1 MQSSLC
7 FKAGCK
13 TVGEWNDGDTR
24 GTSGSR
30 PFREW
35 SDIAFLLETNL
46 KAKVVKVHYLMGLEN
61 CFWLRL
67 QLHGVKV
74 NVFSVAVLSENTV
87 LQLLLRD

>member
-13 TVGEWNDGDTR
+13 TGEEWNDGDAR

-35 SDIAFLLETNL
+35 TNIALLLETNL
-46 KAKVVKVHYLMGLEN
+46 EAKVVKVHYLNMMGLEN
-61 CFWLRL
+61 CSCMVE
-67 QLHGVKV
+67 G
-74 NVFSVAVLSENTV
+74 
-87 LQLLLRD
+87 

>member
-13 TVGEWNDGDTR
+13 TGGEWNDGDTR

-35 SDIAFLLETNL
+35 TDIALLLETNS
-46 KAKVVKVHYLMGLEN
+46 KAKVNKVHYLNMMGLEN
-61 CFWLRL
+61 CSCMLK
-67 QLHGVKV
+67 G
-74 NVFSVAVLSENTV
+74 
-87 LQLLLRD
+87 